1 MIRPG
6 TEQDIGAVQEIARQ
20 SWRSTYADILPV
32 QVQQIALD
40 KSYSSVMMQ
49 KRIERTILLIA
60 EHEGSPIGFANF
72 TKVDEDGDAEL
83 IAMHIKTEFQRN
95 GYGTQL
101 MSYGIEQLAGG
112 RQLSAFVEAD
122 NEIARCFYEAN
133 GFVFIQEFEELLEG
147 YPVYTAEYILSLQHE
162 KTPAL

>member
-40 KSYSSVMMQ
+40 KSYSRVMME

-83 IAMHIKTEFQRN
+83 IAMHIKPEFQRN

-101 MSYGIEQLAGG
+101 MTHGIEKLADG
-112 RQLSAFVEAD
+112 RKLSAFVEAS
-122 NEIARCFYEAN
+122 NEAARCFYEAN
-133 GFVFIQEFEELLEG
+133 GFVFVQEFEELLEG
-147 YPVYTAEYILSLQHE
+147 YPVFTAEYTFPLQHQ
-162 KTPAL
+162 KAPAL